1 MSKIQGVEHAP
12 LSSLKPSPRN
22 ARTHSKA
29 QINQI
34 AASIEEFGFT
44 NPILIDEAKTIL
56 AGHGRVEAAK
66 LIGMTDVPIVRIEHM
81 NETQK
86 RAYVIADNQI
96 ALKAGWDEA
105 ILAIEFDALNSL
117 DFDVTLTGF
126 DMGDIDRLIGTLDL
140 TEEGTDDRV
149 PCPKDG
155 PAITGLGDIWQ
166 IGPHRLICGDAL
178 QAETYDRLLDG
189 KTAELVFTDPPYNV
203 PIAGN
208 VSGLGK
214 QKHGEFAMASGEMS
228 SDEFQ
233 AFLKSAFAQLARV
246 SQNGSIHF
254 VCMDWRHMREVIGAA
269 DGVYTELKNLCVWAK
284 SNGGMGSLYRS
295 QHELVFVFKSG
306 TKPHINNVALG
317 KHGRNR
323 TNVWSYAG
331 ANAFSETRDDDL
343 AMHPTVKPLEL
354 VKDAILDC
362 SNRGGL
368 VLDAFAGSGTTL
380 LAAHQTGRVGYG
392 IELDPAYCDVILKRF
407 LMAGL
412 DGVSER
418 SGEAFSNL
426 IKEVDHVG

>member
-29 QINQI
+29 QIKQI

-44 NPILIDEAKTIL
+44 NPALIDETNSIL

-81 NETQK
+81 TETQK

-105 ILAIEFDALNSL
+105 ILAIEFDALTAL
-117 DFDVTLTGF
+117 EFDVTLTGF

-140 TEEGTDDRV
+140 NEDTQDPTV
-149 PCPKDG
+149 PCPNDG

-178 QAETYDRLLDG
+178 RAETYDRLLDG

-203 PIAGN
+203 PVAGN

-228 SDEFQ
+228 SEEFQ
-233 AFLKSAFAQLARV
+233 AFLNSAFVQLARV

-254 VCMDWRHMREVIGAA
+254 VCMDWRHIREVFGAA

-362 SNRGGL
+362 SNRGGI

-407 LMAGL
+407 LVAGL